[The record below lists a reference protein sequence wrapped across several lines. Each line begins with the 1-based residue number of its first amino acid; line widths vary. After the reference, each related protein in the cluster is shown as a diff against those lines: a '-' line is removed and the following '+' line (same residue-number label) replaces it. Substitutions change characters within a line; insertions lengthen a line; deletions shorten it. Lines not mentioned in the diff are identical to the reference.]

1 MVSGHPP
8 KIIDLQGPLSI
19 DRAASLK
26 EELGSALG
34 ENDQVLVNLSLVEE
48 IDLACLQ
55 VLYSARAQARVQ
67 GKELHLVG
75 PVPSRVVGRL
85 EACGVVK
92 GSPERAEDLESALV
106 GF

>member
-1 MVSGHPP
+1 MVPGQSP
-8 KIIDLQGPLSI
+8 KILNLQGPLVI

-26 EELGSALG
+26 EEFGSALS
-34 ENDQVLVNLSLVEE
+34 ESDQVLISISLVEE

-55 VLYSARAQARVQ
+55 VLYSARAQARAQ
-67 GKELHLVG
+67 GKELRLVG
-75 PVPSRVVGRL
+75 SVPSRVVERL
-85 EACGVVK
+85 EACGIVK